1 LTLPELFANTP
12 TPGVPGPI
20 TRLSA
25 AADPSDTTIATADPA
40 PATLQA
46 TGQFRI
52 LVEAEYML
60 VTGGAATT
68 TWTVSRGIEGSVA
81 AGHAAGVDVNHLLT
95 AGALSSIAET
105 AARYG
110 SAGTFVAPQTIQSD
124 TTTPFT
130 VTTTTG
136 NNAVAAI
143 VNAYGNGLLV
153 NQTFDHSAANEGPRD
168 SMGVYHKS
176 TGDGLFI
183 GHAGG
188 EPPGYSAVAGGD
200 AGVNVL
206 IPKYLDDIGSGWAG
220 TIVNN
225 RTNMK
230 GLFIQAQPNNIN
242 VSAAIL
248 LSWTNS
254 PCLIITNQ
262 DPSHP
267 PGGGSALYI
276 EDWGGG
282 SGANSMLTTGLAS
295 ANNAIAYTTVRPH
308 GSAYS
313 TTVAYV
319 DPGAPNAALAVSVA
333 RGNITVS
340 LATDASGA
348 RISTAAAVIA
358 AIAASPAAAAL
369 VTAANAGRSDGSG
382 LVAPMGHTLFSGGS
396 PTGNP
401 TVVFSRNAGGG
412 TAQPFLQ
419 LLNRTGATFY
429 AITLGDPSQVRWRLD
444 TAGLMQWVEPS
455 GAVYSSLQRT
465 SPGVLGLA
473 GALALTAANGATPRT
488 GLGGVSTDYLTFY
501 TAGAERLRIS
511 PGGAVST
518 NGASAFGGVAFQV
531 SQSAA
536 GVASS
541 LVLQN
546 THQADGDGAMLAMSD
561 AVRHFAVVQG
571 VFTRSADAG
580 ALSLQVRRGSSLVE
594 RVRLDQ
600 SGIGLYG
607 VPPVPRAPKI
617 SSPSSDTVG
626 TKAAIDAIRTALT
639 NLGVTL

>member
-1 LTLPELFANTP
+1 MTLPELFANTP

-20 TRLSA
+20 TQLSA
-25 AADPSDTTIATADPA
+25 AAASADTTISTVGPA
-40 PATLQA
+40 PTGLQA

-52 LVEAEYML
+52 LVEGEYML

-68 TWTVSRGIEGSVA
+68 SWAVNRGIEGSPA
-81 AGHAAGVDVNHLLT
+81 AGHAAGVDVNHVLT
-95 AGALSSIAET
+95 AGALTAIAAS
-105 AARYG
+105 AASYG
-110 SAGTFVAPQTIQSD
+110 SAGTFVAPQTVQSG

-136 NNAVAAI
+136 NNATATI

-153 NQTFDHSAANEGPRD
+153 NQTFDHSAADEGPRD

-248 LSWTNS
+248 KSWTNS

-262 DPSHP
+262 EPSHP
-267 PGGGSALYI
+267 PGGGSALYV

-282 SGANSMLTTGLAS
+282 GGANSMLTTGLAAS
-295 ANNAIAYTTVRPH
+295 NNAIAYTTVRPH
-308 GSAYS
+308 GSTYS

-319 DPGAPNAALAVSVA
+319 NPGTPNAVLSVAVS
-333 RGNITVS
+333 RGDITVS
-340 LATDASGA
+340 LGTDGSGA
-348 RISTAAAVIA
+348 PSSTAAAVIA
-358 AIAASPAAAAL
+358 AVSASAAAAAL
-369 VTAANAGRSDGSG
+369 VTAANAGTSDGSG
-382 LVAPMGHTLFSGGS
+382 VVAPMAQTLFSGGS
-396 PTGNP
+396 PIGNP
-401 TVVFSRNAGGG
+401 TVVLSRNSDGGS
-412 TAQPFLQ
+412 AQPLIQ
-419 LLNRTGATFY
+419 MLNRTGATFQ
-429 AITLGDPSQVRWRLD
+429 AISLGDPTQVRWRID
-444 TAGLMQWVEPS
+444 TAGLMQWLEPS
-455 GAVYSSLQRT
+455 GAVYSSLQR
-465 SPGVLGLA
+465 SAPGIMGIV
-473 GALALTAANGATPRT
+473 GALALTAANGAAPRT
-488 GLGGVSTDYLTFY
+488 GLGGASNDYLTFY

-511 PGGAVST
+511 PTGAVST
-518 NGASAFGGVAFQV
+518 NGATAFGGVAFQV
-531 SQSAA
+531 NQSSA
-536 GVASS
+536 GTASS

-546 THQADGDGAMLAMSD
+546 THQADGDGVMLAMSD
-561 AVRHFAVVQG
+561 AVRHFAVLQAT
-571 VFTRSADAG
+571 FTASANAG
-580 ALSLQVRRGSSLVE
+580 ALSLRVRRGSALVE
-594 RVRLDQ
+594 RVRVDQ
-600 SGIGLYG
+600 NGVGLYG
-607 VPPVPRAPKI
+607 VPPVARAPAI
-617 SSPSSDTVG
+617 PSPSSDTVG
-626 TKAAIDAIRTALT
+626 TKAAIDAIRTALS